1 MKIGCHVDL
10 STAIPQALAVGA
22 EIAQITLGDP
32 QSWKKPVVPEGLG
45 EAAADAG
52 IGLYVHA
59 AYVINVASTNNRIR
73 IPSRK
78 LLQQTI
84 DAAAELGA
92 EGVIVHGGHVTAEE
106 DPQLGRD
113 NWRKC
118 VDGLEIK
125 VPILIENTAGGK
137 KAMMRHLDAMAAL
150 WETLD
155 GSANLPRVGFCLD
168 TCHAH
173 AAGLDLATVVDD
185 VRAITGRI
193 DLIHCND
200 SADTPGSGRDR
211 HAPWGEGI
219 IDEAA
224 LSALLRAANAPVV
237 LETPAVNHRDEI
249 TWLRGAVAS

>member
-1 MKIGCHVDL
+1 MSRGPPERDL
-10 STAIPQALAVGA
+10 QAVAVEA
-22 EIAQITLGDP
+22 EVAQITLGDP
-32 QSWKKPVVPEGLG
+32 QSWKKPVVPEGLAETAG
-45 EAAADAG
+45 AAG
-52 IGLYVHA
+52 VGLFVHA

-92 EGVIVHGGHVTAEE
+92 EGVIVHGGHVTADE

-118 VDGLEIK
+118 IDGLDPK

-137 KAMMRHLDAMAAL
+137 AAMMRHLDAMAAL

-155 GSANLPRVGFCLD
+155 GSENLPRVGFCLD
-168 TCHAH
+168 ACHAH
-173 AAGLDLATVVDD
+173 AAGLDLTTVVDD

-193 DLIHCND
+193 DLVHCND
-200 SADTPGSGRDR
+200 SADAPGSGRDR
-211 HAPWGEGI
+211 HAPWGDGM
-219 IDEAA
+219 IDAEV
-224 LSALLRAANAPVV
+224 LLAILRDANAPVV
-237 LETPAVNHRDEI
+237 LETPAANHRDEI
-249 TWLRGAVAS
+249 AWLRGAVAS